1 VSEISTIQW
10 NKVALDVW
18 CWMGENTNV
27 YKTHSSYMA
36 MIEEDENHYVKGCG
50 KVWDLNT
57 PGSGKV
63 FGWRVLLIS

>member
-1 VSEISTIQW
+1 
-10 NKVALDVW
+10 
-18 CWMGENTNV
+18 MGENTNV